1 MASEQPSKKKKIM
14 KLVKA
19 LFLAAV
25 VFFLARYFIRN
36 WDEFASVISEIDW
49 WIFAGSMVFYF
60 IYKITLACL
69 WHYITVLNECQI
81 RLPRAVSCYL
91 YSILGKYIPGKVFML
106 AARLPAYTEKGI
118 PIRKPTIC
126 FFIENVC
133 TLLGAAFLFLIS
145 LFFFPNEELRQ
156 YMWLTILFV
165 IAFFVLINPSI
176 INFFLRTLGKWIK
189 KDDMEIPMNYL
200 QMIKVVLLFVCNWLI
215 VGFGFYL
222 LALSINPDIP
232 MSQMMYVGGVFAL
245 SAIIGILAIFTPS
258 GIGVREGI
266 MILGLSLIMGDGFP
280 EVISIVSRL
289 WVTVAELI
297 LILIAFVA
305 DKTITA
311 VRKKRGIVVVDA
323 DDNTD

>member
-1 MASEQPSKKKKIM
+1 MATEQTGKKKRIM
-14 KLVKA
+14 KLIKA

-25 VFFLARYFIRN
+25 AFFLVRYFVNN
-36 WDEFASVISEIDW
+36 WQEFASVISEIDW
-49 WIFAGSMVFYF
+49 WIFAGSMAFYF
-60 IYKITLACL
+60 VYKLTLACL

-81 RLPRAVSCYL
+81 RLPRAVSGYL

-106 AARLPAYTEKGI
+106 AARLPAYTEQGI

-156 YMWLTILFV
+156 YMWLAIAFV
-165 IAFFVLINPSI
+165 IAFFVLINPRI
-176 INFFLRTLGKWIK
+176 INFFLRILGKWIK
-189 KDDMEIPMNYL
+189 KDDMEIPMTYV
-200 QMIKVVLLFVCNWLI
+200 QMIKVVLLFVANWLI

-222 LALSINPDIP
+222 LSLSINPDIP
-232 MSQMMYVGGVFAL
+232 LSQMMYVGGVFAL

-266 MILGLSLIMGDGFP
+266 MILGLGLIMGDGLP
-280 EVISIVSRL
+280 EVIAIVSRL
-289 WVTVAELI
+289 WVTAAELI
-297 LILIAFVA
+297 LIALAFVV
-305 DKTITA
+305 DKTIVL
-311 VRKKRGIVVVDA
+311 VRKKRGKHTEEKR
-323 DDNTD
+323 N